1 MANIQTSLTKA
12 VKLEAGEP
20 FTLPPGATLIAATNA
35 AGLESTCDLPN
46 LEQLECYA
54 VCMAISEDDGN
65 QTDNLTVTVIEGIK
79 VGATK
84 YPFGTP
90 ISVRDELGAILAG
103 GLLSD
108 VMPADVSKGYI
119 QGQIQGLSIG
129 SIILGLCAS
138 VEHYEGYGL
147 YYVFQTIPSIAES
160 MSFYGWSNVGNTG
173 SGTGSVNLPVQFP
186 VVTRSQML
194 AQTDHPEAILTNC
207 QCTPGSVVIS
217 TTQTTTSS
225 GTTSSSSTTT
235 TTTVGT

>member
-20 FTLPPGATLIAATNA
+20 FTLPPGAQLIAATNA
-35 AGLESTCDLPN
+35 AGLESTCELPD

-54 VCMAISEDDGN
+54 VGMAISEDDGN

-84 YPFGTP
+84 YPFATP
-90 ISVRDELGAILAG
+90 ISVRDELGAILADG
-103 GLLSD
+103 ILEN
-108 VMPADVSKGYI
+108 VIPADVSKGYI

-173 SGTGSVNLPVQFP
+173 PGSVNLPVQFP
-186 VVTRSQML
+186 VITRTEML
-194 AQTDHPEAILTNC
+194 AQTTNPEEILTNC

-225 GTTSSSSTTT
+225 STTSSSSTTT